1 MSDTQKTDQDIT
13 TEIQTLSGFIDEL
26 NYYEMFCLS
35 PDCIQSDIPIAYKSM
50 VDRFTPSQLTAPSEG
65 VTEQGNYLILS
76 FKEAFETLNSIASRL
91 QYDVL
96 LNNGQIRIDD
106 TQLAQVQDQ
115 NNNDISNAAM
125 TENGKKYWMLALEAF
140 ENKDFHSAL
149 LQVGFAL
156 QYESSNET
164 FKEFKAQVEVEAK
177 KAPKA
182 NNNPY
187 KIRL

>member
-1 MSDTQKTDQDIT
+1 MSDTQKTDQDIA

-96 LNNGQIRIDD
+96 LSNGQIRIDD
-106 TQLAQVQDQ
+106 TQLALEPKQQRYQ
-115 NNNDISNAAM
+115 QCRNDRKWQEIL
-125 TENGKKYWMLALEAF
+125 MLARGF
-140 ENKDFHSAL
+140 RKQRFHSAL
-149 LQVGFAL
+149 ASWICL

-164 FKEFKAQVEVEAK
+164 SRV
-177 KAPKA
+177 
-182 NNNPY
+182 
-187 KIRL
+187 